1 MASLSGHD
9 LHIAAQIEYELS
21 DAAHCLEPFS
31 LWFYASSGRLRKL
44 IYDILEH
51 HQLVYKTLLTKASV
65 GVKSLNVDRSADD
78 LLDHITAVHRVKKAI
93 VVSCPFGVGPSFVP
107 DLELVPHFNL
117 IECCVKEQSLEE
129 AWQSCV
135 CQVDVQFDT
144 VPPCVKRISLPQP
157 QCARLRTMQ
166 RYESL

>member
-9 LHIAAQIEYELS
+9 LHVAAQVENELC
-21 DAAHCLEPFS
+21 DAAHCLEPFT

-51 HQLVYKTLLTKASV
+51 HGLVYKTLLTKASV
-65 GVKSLNVDRSADD
+65 GVGCSNVDSSADY
-78 LLDHITAVHRVKKAI
+78 LLDHITAVHRVKRAI

-117 IECCVKEQSLEE
+117 VKCCVKEQSLEE
-129 AWQSCV
+129 AWQSCN
-135 CQVDVQFDT
+135 CRVDVLLDT
-144 VPPCVKRISLPQP
+144 TPPCATRIDLPQE
-157 QCARLRTMQ
+157 QCAQLRTKQ